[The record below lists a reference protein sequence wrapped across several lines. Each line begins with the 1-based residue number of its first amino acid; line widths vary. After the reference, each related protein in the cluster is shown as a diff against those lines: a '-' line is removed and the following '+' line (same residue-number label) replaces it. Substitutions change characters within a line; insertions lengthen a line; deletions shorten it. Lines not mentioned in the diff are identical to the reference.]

1 MVAAIVC
8 CQRGLNVAGLW
19 FGSLGRL
26 VAFTGKVTGNYQAQ
40 PGQRCFPPRD
50 QPWERM
56 MES

>member
-40 PGQRCFPPRD
+40 PGKGASLP
-50 QPWERM
+50 EINHGNG
-56 MES
+56 

>member
-56 MES
+56 M